1 MKPVV
6 SICIPTYNGARY
18 LEACLNSALNQTYK
32 DIEILVIDDR
42 STDSTIEILE
52 RYVAIDQRIKLIENQ
67 QNLGLVGNWLKCIEL
82 STGLWI
88 KFLFQDDLLEPNCVT
103 QLIAAGEAADCPIVF
118 CKRELIYETNSN
130 VEVLNFLRGLPSWES
145 VFGKTTFITPN
156 IVCETAL
163 HFLALNIFGEP
174 TSVLLRRDCFSRF
187 GLFNPHF
194 RQLCDYEYWIRVGS
208 HTGIALVPET
218 LASFRLHSA
227 STTSSNHARKQDV
240 TELGD
245 HLLLLHD
252 YAYAESYTAL
262 RLVASNQTPPFNFV
276 DKLSQYIN
284 WACKTLYE
292 KERQGLVDSQTILTK
307 ILANLSAYP
316 LLVSLIRS
324 KNRILP
330 IFMWLDRHL
339 LWRFR

>member
-1 MKPVV
+1 MSKV
-6 SICIPTYNGARY
+6 SICIPTYNGAQY
-18 LEACLNSALNQTYK
+18 FEACLDSVLNQTYK
-32 DIEILVIDDR
+32 DIEILVVDDR
-42 STDSTIEILE
+42 STDNSVEIVE
-52 RYVAIDQRIKLIENQ
+52 HYAAIDQRIRLVQNEH
-67 QNLGLVGNWLKCIEL
+67 NLGLVGNWLKCIEL
-82 STGLWI
+82 SEGLWI
-88 KFLFQDDLLEPNCVT
+88 KFLFQDDLLASDCITRLV
-103 QLIAAGEAADCPIVF
+103 AAGEASECPIVF

-145 VFGKTTFITPN
+145 VFGETTFITPN
-156 IVCETAL
+156 MVCEMAIRYM
-163 HFLALNIFGEP
+163 ALNILGEP
-174 TSVLLRRDCFSRF
+174 TSVLLHRDCFKRF
-187 GLFNPHF
+187 GLFNPCL
-194 RQLCDYEYWIRVGS
+194 RQRCDYEYWVRVGS
-208 HTGIALVPET
+208 LTGIALVPES
-218 LASFRLHSA
+218 LASFRLHPD
-227 STTSSNHARKQDV
+227 STTSSNHASKQYI

-245 HLLLLHD
+245 YLLLLYE

-262 RLVASNQTPPFNFV
+262 RLVASNQTPPFDFV
-276 DKLSQYIN
+276 DKLNQYIH

-292 KERQGLVDSQTILTK
+292 KERQGLVDSQRTLTE